1 MGKLICRLKL
11 LICILVSIQT
21 LANINPEQLS
31 LSTVRVV
38 VKKPHNEMN
47 VASGF
52 LWQKPQWVVTSLHV
66 LDAHAKSRIIIEFG
80 KKKRLAKVLRVLPEA
95 DLVLLE
101 VTKPPKGWLPVT
113 YFKQTKPKYREHVT
127 ALGFHHGALAMSTR
141 ELLKGYAKP
150 ETLKQ
155 FLPPYAVETLKKTNI
170 PDIEFP
176 IYYLDGSLLPGFSG
190 APVFDNQGKLV
201 GIGNGGLENGAA
213 NVSWVIPATNLTAL
227 VNSKQSTLPAGLHKT
242 SKLFTLDKVQTKA
255 TLNSPPKRRI
265 VFKSF
270 DVIAWLFAPA
280 YAASDEWDFG
290 SNLVAEPSVVQ
301 YQNFEFYKIK
311 TRSMSELISSTAT
324 PSELHSINHLFK
336 AIFGEF
342 SIDFE
347 ATKFDIYS
355 DAYYGINIVVP
366 AGARLYVDEQ
376 GYLLAKST
384 SMCRLC
390 YYELQYH
397 ARTLSDKSQNA
408 LIQSPTAFF
417 DEKLTQHWQE
427 LNDEGEFEEYVDFR
441 LLTKYGGKRFV
452 ANALFANFNEPLVE
466 RFEVN
471 YVSVATNRESW
482 LQTQAINNRFD
493 AEYMQQLSTHAGL
506 NCQRVN
512 LSSNEVQL
520 CQSLVYAYTLLA
532 SVHLTG
538 FSNRFY
544 PL

>member
-1 MGKLICRLKL
+1 MGKLICRLHL
-11 LICILVSIQT
+11 LICLLVSIQT
-21 LANINPEQLS
+21 AADINPEQLS

-38 VKKPHNEMN
+38 VKKPNNEMN

-80 KKKRLAKVLRVLPEA
+80 KKKRLAKVSRVLPEA

-101 VTKPPKGWLPVT
+101 VMKPPKGWSPLT
-113 YFKQTKPKYREHVT
+113 YFKQSRPKYREHVT

-150 ETLKQ
+150 EILKQ
-155 FLPPYAVETLKKTNI
+155 FLPPNAVETLKKTNI

-190 APVFDNQGKLV
+190 APVFDRQGKLV

-213 NVSWVIPATNLTAL
+213 NVSWVIPATNLSKL
-227 VNSKQSTLPAGLHKT
+227 VNSKQSTLPKGLYKT
-242 SKLFTLDKVQTKA
+242 SKLFTLDKVVPLKNQPTRH
-255 TLNSPPKRRI
+255 L
-265 VFKSF
+265 VFKPY
-270 DVIAWLFAPA
+270 DVLTWLFSPA

-290 SNLVAEPSVVQ
+290 SSQLVEPNAIE

-311 TRSMSELISSTAT
+311 TRSMAELILSSAT
-324 PSELHSINHLFK
+324 PNELRSIQHLFK

-342 SIDFE
+342 RIDFE
-347 ATKFDIYS
+347 APKFDIYS
-355 DAYYGINIVVP
+355 DAYFGINIVVP
-366 AGARLYVDEQ
+366 AGAQLYVDEQ
-376 GYLLAKST
+376 GYLLAKSAN
-384 SMCRLC
+384 MCRQC

-397 ARTLSDKSQNA
+397 ARIFSDKNQGA
-408 LIQSPTAFF
+408 LVESPVAFF
-417 DEKLTQHWQE
+417 GEKLTQHWQE
-427 LNDEGEFEEYVDFR
+427 LNDEGEFVEYVDFR
-441 LLTKYGGKRFV
+441 HLTMYGGKRFV
-452 ANALFANFNEPLVE
+452 ANALYANFNEPLVE
-466 RFEVN
+466 RYEVN
-471 YVSVATNRESW
+471 YLSIATNRESW

-493 AEYMQQLSTHAGL
+493 DEYMQQLSTHTGL

-512 LSSNEVQL
+512 LSSEQVEL

-538 FSNRFY
+538 FSNRFF
-544 PL
+544 PI